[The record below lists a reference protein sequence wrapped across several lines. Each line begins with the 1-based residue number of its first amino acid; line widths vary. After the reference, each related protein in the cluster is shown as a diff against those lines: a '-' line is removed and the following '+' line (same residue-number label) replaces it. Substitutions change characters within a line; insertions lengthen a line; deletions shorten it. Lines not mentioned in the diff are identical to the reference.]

1 MGVKD
6 ISDEECRLSLSFYN
20 HYILQ
25 FTEFSYNSVI
35 LPSSLLNSDRN
46 SPAIT
51 LHTPLKP
58 SIGYIMVK
66 GV

>member
-35 LPSSLLNSDRN
+35 LPSLRNPDRY

-51 LHTPLKP
+51 LYTPFKP
-58 SIGYIMVK
+58 LIGYIMIK

>member
-1 MGVKD
+1 MEVKD
-6 ISDEECRLSLSFYN
+6 ISDEECRFSLSFYN

-35 LPSSLLNSDRN
+35 LPSSLRNPDRD

-51 LHTPLKP
+51 LHTPFKP
-58 SIGYIMVK
+58 L
-66 GV
+66 